1 MANLPSAAAGV
12 APRFDEGRPFSKKTT
27 KASKLSFKDYGPVL
41 TLIGLA
47 LAFSVLSP
55 QFLSIPNAQAILE
68 SAAIPVVLAVGITFI
83 ILQGSIDLSIE
94 GVMAASS
101 MVVALLIANSITG
114 YDYGW
119 LAIAAGPALGV
130 AFGLGNGLVY
140 TYLRLPSL
148 IVTLATWFI
157 GLGVATLLFPGRQPE
172 ILDPRLTMLAI
183 SKPFGVSYLACFAIL
198 SAVVGVLLQNYSKF
212 GRMSL
217 AIGID
222 EKTTRLSGNSVRL
235 HKILAFSFMGLLA
248 GIGGAMISAQLA
260 VGNPTAGQG
269 FLFPTISAAV
279 IGGTLLS
286 GGKGGVLHSVVGVLI
301 LEVLR
306 NGMVQVGVDPYL
318 RHVIEGIIIIGAL
331 VVGNWKLRARTRVVK

>member
-1 MANLPSAAAGV
+1 MAQLPSTAASI
-12 APRFDEGRPFSKKTT
+12 APRYDEGRLFSGTT
-27 KASKLSFKDYGPVL
+27 EKAMKINIKELGPAF
-41 TLIGLA
+41 TLVVLA
-47 LAFSVLSP
+47 LAFSILSA
-55 QFLSIPNAQAILE
+55 QFFSMSNVQAILE

-83 ILQGSIDLSIE
+83 IVQGSIDLSIE

-101 MVVALLIANSITG
+101 MAVALLIANSITTF
-114 YDYGW
+114 DYGW
-119 LAIAAGPALGV
+119 LAIAAGPVFGL
-130 AFGLGNGLVY
+130 AFGLSNGLLY

-172 ILDPRLTMLAI
+172 ILDGRITMLAI
-183 SKPFGVSYLACFAIL
+183 YKPFGL
-198 SAVVGVLLQNYSKF
+198 SFLVCIAFVVATIGVVLQNYSQF
-212 GRMSL
+212 GRMSF

-235 HKILAFSFMGLLA
+235 HKILAFSFMGVLA
-248 GIGGAMISAQLA
+248 GMGGAMISAQLA
-260 VGNPTAGQG
+260 VGNPSAGQG

-286 GGKGGVLHSVVGVLI
+286 GGKGGVLHSVNGVLI

-306 NGMVQVGVDPYL
+306 NGMVQLGVDPYL
-318 RHVIEGIIIIGAL
+318 RHVVEGIIIIAAL
-331 VVGNWKLRARTRVVK
+331 VVGNWQLRARTRVVK